1 MITDLVDNRS
11 ILHCDMNNFF
21 ASVECKINPRIKDL
35 PVAVCGSVEERHGI
49 VLARNNIA
57 KKFGV
62 TVGDAIWQ
70 AKNRCKDLYICTNPH
85 FDEYEKYSKLARE
98 IYRRYTDMVESFGID
113 ECWLDIT
120 NSLKLFGK
128 PLNIAY
134 EIKETIKK
142 ELGLT
147 ISVGVSFNKIF
158 AKLGSDY
165 KKPDAVTLIN
175 KENFKEIVWPL
186 DNSMIMGVGR
196 KTKEVLNK
204 YFINT
209 IGDIANETKD
219 RLIYLLG
226 VNGEWLYDAANGIN
240 YEQVSKYEEIDPVKS
255 ISHGITTVKD
265 IENFDEAWH
274 VILELTQE
282 IAMKLRSTN
291 RRAKVIQIS
300 VRNSKLNWVQFQ
312 KKPSM
317 SLQSA
322 VDIAKFAFE
331 ILKQRYDFDE
341 PIRTLTVT
349 ASSLIDEGSIE
360 QIGFFDDYE
369 RKTRIERLEKCMEDI
384 NEKYGEE
391 VVKNAGLFNNE
402 MLPESRRKMKYE
414 PKSYR
419 KN

>member
-1 MITDLVDNRS
+1 
-11 ILHCDMNNFF
+11 
-21 ASVECKINPRIKDL
+21 
-35 PVAVCGSVEERHGI
+35 
-49 VLARNNIA
+49 
-57 KKFGV
+57 
-62 TVGDAIWQ
+62 
-70 AKNRCKDLYICTNPH
+70 
-85 FDEYEKYSKLARE
+85 
-98 IYRRYTDMVESFGID
+98 MVEAFGID

-128 PLNIAY
+128 PLKIAY

-165 KKPDAVTLIN
+165 KKPDAVTLIS

-186 DNSMIMGVGR
+186 KNSAIMGVGR
-196 KTKEVLNK
+196 KTKEILDK

-209 IGDIANETKD
+209 IGDIANETED
-219 RLIYLLG
+219 RLLYLLG
-226 VNGEWLYDAANGIN
+226 VNGIWLHNVANGIN
-240 YEQVSKYEEIDPVKS
+240 YEPVSNYEEIDPVKS

-265 IENFDEAWH
+265 IVNFDEAWR

-282 IAMKLRSTN
+282 IAVKLRSTS
-291 RRAKVIQIS
+291 RRAKVVQIS
-300 VRNSKLNWVQFQ
+300 VRNSKLEWVQFQ

-331 ILKQRYDFDE
+331 LLKNRYDFEE
-341 PIRTLTVT
+341 PIRTLTITV
-349 ASSLIDEGSIE
+349 SSLIDEGSIE

-369 RKTRIERLEKCMEDI
+369 RKTRIEKLEKCMEDI
-384 NEKYGEE
+384 NKRYGEE
-391 VVKNAGLFNNE
+391 IVKNAALYNNE
-402 MLPESRRKMKYE
+402 MLPESRKKMKYE
-414 PKSYR
+414 SKTYR

>member
-1 MITDLVDNRS
+1 MDLNIVDNRS

-21 ASVECKINPRIKDL
+21 ASVECRINPKIKDL
-35 PVAVCGSVEERHGI
+35 PVAVCGNVEERHGI

-62 TVGDAIWQ
+62 TVGDAIWK
-70 AKNRCKDLYICTNPH
+70 AKSKCNDLYICSNPH
-85 FDEYEKYSKLARE
+85 FDEYEKYSKLARS

-120 NSLKLFGK
+120 NSLKLFGE
-128 PLNIAY
+128 PLKIAY

-165 KKPDAVTLIN
+165 KKPDAVTLIS
-175 KENFKEIVWPL
+175 KDNFKEIVWPL
-186 DNSMIMGVGR
+186 DNSMIIGVGR
-196 KTKEVLNK
+196 KTKEVLDK

-209 IGDIANETKD
+209 IGDIANETED
-219 RLIYLLG
+219 RLLYLLG
-226 VNGEWLYDAANGIN
+226 VNGGWLYNAANGIN
-240 YEQVSKYEEIDPVKS
+240 YEPVSCDEEIDLVKS

-265 IENFDEAWH
+265 IVSFDEAWR
-274 VILELTQE
+274 VIFELTQE
-282 IAMKLRSTN
+282 IAMKLRSIN
-291 RRAKVIQIS
+291 RRATVIQVS
-300 VRNSKLNWVQFQ
+300 VRDSKLNWVQFQ
-312 KKPSM
+312 KKPNM

-322 VDIAKFAFE
+322 IDIAKFAFE
-331 ILKQRYDFDE
+331 ILKNRYIFNE
-341 PIRTLTVT
+341 SIRTLTIT
-349 ASSLIDEGSIE
+349 ASSLIEEGTIE
-360 QIGFFDDYE
+360 QIGILDDYE
-369 RKTRIERLEKCMEDI
+369 RKTRIEKLEKCIEDI

-391 VVKNAGLFNNE
+391 LVKNAGLYDNVI
-402 MLPESRRKMKYE
+402 LPESRKKIKYE
-414 PKSYR
+414 SKTYR